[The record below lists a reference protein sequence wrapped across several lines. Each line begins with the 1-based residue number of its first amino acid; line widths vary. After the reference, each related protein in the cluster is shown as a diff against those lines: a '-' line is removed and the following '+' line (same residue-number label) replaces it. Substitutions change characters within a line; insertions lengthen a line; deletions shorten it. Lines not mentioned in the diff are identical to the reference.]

1 MSRIGSTYRKY
12 KDGKRMTNAE
22 VLEAWKHFC
31 DLSDLLVK
39 SGEAFSIAF
48 YEAARM
54 RNNFEQICLARELI
68 THSDI
73 R

>member
-1 MSRIGSTYRKY
+1 MTKIGKTYRKY
-12 KDGKRMTNAE
+12 KDGQRMTNAE

-31 DLSDLLVK
+31 ELSNLLVK

-68 THSDI
+68 TFSDI
-73 R
+73 K